1 MNVTQIIAEVEKDY
15 SEWIEM
21 SHEPH
26 KFIMGV
32 LANKIIRLENQVE
45 YLERRLKK

>member
-1 MNVTQIIAEVEKDY
+1 MNVVEIIAEVEKDY

-21 SHEPH
+21 SAEPH
-26 KFIMGV
+26 RFIMGI
-32 LANKIIRLENQVE
+32 LANKIIRLENQIE